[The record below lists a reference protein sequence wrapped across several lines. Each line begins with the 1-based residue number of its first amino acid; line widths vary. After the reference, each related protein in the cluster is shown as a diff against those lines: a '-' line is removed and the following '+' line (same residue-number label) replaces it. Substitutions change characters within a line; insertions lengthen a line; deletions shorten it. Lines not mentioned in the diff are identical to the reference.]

1 MTFQVHS
8 VRVSFTREKQPKDYE
23 KSVPSVEFS
32 ASVEDGTDHNLVARQ
47 LMADACTTVYNTL
60 GIDVPTAVAD
70 KLGGTATVN
79 VELSTTTTA
88 EGFEKSQEQV
98 KGRTEEEATTKRKRR
113 TKAEMEADAAK
124 EKAESTSGVPDT
136 DDDIPGVDTTPDV
149 PDTEDTAEVPDTDDD
164 IPGNDAKSDTMSAED
179 LQAFIT
185 DVVASKKLSP
195 KAVKEVLASFGASR
209 TSEVDAANRAKVK
222 QQIEA
227 SI

>member
-32 ASVEDGTDHNLVARQ
+32 ASVEDGTDHNLVARR
-47 LMADACTTVYNTL
+47 LMTDACTTVYNTL

-70 KLGGTATVN
+70 KLGISGPDEVAPT
-79 VELSTTTTA
+79 
-88 EGFEKSQEQV
+88 
-98 KGRTEEEATTKRKRR
+98 KGHTEEEASSTKTEATTKRKRR
-113 TKAEMEADAAK
+113 TKAEMEADAAE
-124 EKAESTSGVPDT
+124 EKAESAPEVPDE
-136 DDDIPGVDTTPDV
+136 DDDIPGVDAKPA
-149 PDTEDTAEVPDTDDD
+149 PEDD
-164 IPGNDAKSDTMSAED
+164 IPGNDTKSDTMSAED

-209 TSEVDAANRAKVK
+209 TSEIKAGDRATVK
-222 QQIEA
+222 QQIET